1 MKSIE
6 TTPKKN
12 TRKKKSK
19 RHRRKILVRVFTS
32 LILVTIFAMLCILA
46 SLYLQKGRNLDL
58 TYAYVDQIAKDTAG
72 DPAEVMRF
80 TPFAAGLCVTSGD
93 VENAELEIHEGELSA
108 LFDVGD
114 RKMLFGKNVFERLY
128 PASVTKILT
137 SIVAIKYGDMD
148 DIVTITE
155 EDLKLES
162 GSQVAGLKV
171 GDRVS
176 MDELF
181 HGLLVYSGNDCA
193 MAIAR
198 HVGGSVEKY
207 VEMMNQEALAIGAT
221 GTHYVNPHGLHNKN
235 HYTTVYDIYL
245 ALNEAL
251 KYEYF
256 VDVMQLPNYTMTLSR
271 NNKTINIYLDST
283 DHYLTGEEPMPNG
296 VIVLGGK
303 TGTTSLAGNC
313 LAILSQN
320 KYGEPYISIVMRALT
335 KENLYYDMN
344 QLLNQINS

>member
-1 MKSIE
+1 MKSIN
-6 TTPKKN
+6 TTPKK
-12 TRKKKSK
+12 TQKKRKSK
-19 RHRRKILVRVFTS
+19 RQRRRIWVRVFAS
-32 LILVTIFAMLCILA
+32 LILVTIFVMVCILA

-58 TYAYVDQIAKDTAG
+58 TYAYADQIDKNTVG

-80 TPFAAGLCVTSGD
+80 TPFAAGLCVAGGD
-93 VENAELEIHEGELSA
+93 VENAELTIHDGELGA

-114 RKMLFGKNVFERLY
+114 KKVLFGRDMFSKLY
-128 PASVTKILT
+128 PASVTKIMT
-137 SIVAIKYGDMD
+137 SIVAIKYGNMD
-148 DIVTITE
+148 DIVTITK
-155 EDLKLES
+155 EDLNLES

-198 HVGGSVEKY
+198 HVGGSIDRY
-207 VEMMNQEALAIGAT
+207 VEMMNEEALSIGAT
-221 GTHYVNPHGLHNKN
+221 GTHFVNPHGLHNKD

-245 ALNEAL
+245 MLNEAL

-256 VDVMQLPNYTMTLSR
+256 VDTMQLPNYTMTLSR
-271 NNKTINIYLDST
+271 DNKTVNIYLDST

-296 VIVLGGK
+296 VTVLGGK

-320 KYGEPYISIVMRALT
+320 KYGEPYISIVMRAVT
-335 KENLYYDMN
+335 KDNLYYDMN
-344 QLLNQINS
+344 LLLNQINL

>member
-6 TTPKKN
+6 TPHKKN
-12 TRKKKSK
+12 TKKKNRK
-19 RHRRKILVRVFTS
+19 MHRRKILIRVFAS
-32 LILVTIFAMLCILA
+32 LVLMTIFVMVCILA

-58 TYAYVDQIAKDTAG
+58 TYAYADQINKDTAG

-80 TPFAAGLCVTSGD
+80 TPFAAELCVSDGD
-93 VENAELEIHEGELSA
+93 TENTELSIHEGEFGA
-108 LFDVGD
+108 LFDVGN
-114 RKMLFGKNVFERLY
+114 RQILFGK
-128 PASVTKILT
+128 
-137 SIVAIKYGDMD
+137 G
-148 DIVTITE
+148 
-155 EDLKLES
+155 S

-171 GDRVS
+171 GDRIS

-198 HVGGSVEKY
+198 HIGGSIDRY
-207 VEMMNQEALAIGAT
+207 VEMMNEEALAIGAT

-245 ALNEAL
+245 MLNEAL

-256 VDVMQLPNYTMTLSR
+256 VDTMQLPNYTVTLSR
-271 NNKTINIYLDST
+271 NNKTVNIYLDST
-283 DHYLTGEEPMPNG
+283 DHYLTGEEPMPSG

-303 TGTTSLAGNC
+303 TGTTSQAGNC

-320 KYGEPYISIVMRALT
+320 KYGEPYISIVMRAIT
-335 KENLYYDMN
+335 KDNLYYDMN
-344 QLLNQINS
+344 QLLSQINS

>member
-1 MKSIE
+1 VKSID

-12 TRKKKSK
+12 KKAKKSK
-19 RHRRKILVRVFTS
+19 RQRRKIWIRVFAS
-32 LILVTIFAMLCILA
+32 LILVTIFVMICILA
-46 SLYLQKGRNLDL
+46 GLYLQKGRNLDL
-58 TYAYVDQIAKDTAG
+58 TYAYADQIDKNTAG

-80 TPFAAGLCVTSGD
+80 TPFAAGLCVSDGD
-93 VENAELEIHEGELSA
+93 VENAELSIHEGESGA
-108 LFDVGD
+108 LFDVGG
-114 RKMLFGKNVFERLY
+114 RTVLFGKSMFEKVY
-128 PASVTKILT
+128 PASITKILT
-137 SIVAIKYGDMD
+137 SIVAIKYGNMD

-198 HVGGSVEKY
+198 HVGGSIDHY

-221 GTHYVNPHGLHNKN
+221 GTHYINPHGLHDKN

-245 ALNEAL
+245 MLNEAL

-256 VDVMQLPNYTMTLSR
+256 VDTMQLPNYTMTLSR
-271 NNKTINIYLDST
+271 NNKTANIYLDST
-283 DHYLTGEEPMPNG
+283 DHYLTGEEAMPNG
-296 VIVLGGK
+296 VTVLGGK

-320 KYGEPYISIVMRALT
+320 KYGEPYISIVMRATT
-335 KENLYYDMN
+335 KDNLYDDMN

>member
-6 TTPKKN
+6 TPHKKN
-12 TRKKKSK
+12 TKKKNRK
-19 RHRRKILVRVFTS
+19 MHRRKILIRVFAS
-32 LILVTIFAMLCILA
+32 LVLMTIFVMVCILA

-58 TYAYVDQIAKDTAG
+58 TYAYADQINKDTAG

-80 TPFAAGLCVTSGD
+80 TPFAAELCVSDGD
-93 VENAELEIHEGELSA
+93 TENTELSIHEGEFGA
-108 LFDVGD
+108 LFDVGN
-114 RKMLFGKNVFERLY
+114 RQILFGKGIFDRVY

-137 SIVAIKYGDMD
+137 SIVAIKYGNMD
-148 DIVTITE
+148 DIITITE

-171 GDRVS
+171 GDRIS

-198 HVGGSVEKY
+198 HIGGSIDRY
-207 VEMMNQEALAIGAT
+207 VEMMNEEALAIGAT

-245 ALNEAL
+245 MLNEAL

-256 VDVMQLPNYTMTLSR
+256 VDTMQLPNYTVTLSR
-271 NNKTINIYLDST
+271 NNKTVNIYLDST
-283 DHYLTGEEPMPNG
+283 DHYLTGEEPMPSG

-303 TGTTSLAGNC
+303 TGTTSQAGNC

-320 KYGEPYISIVMRALT
+320 KYGEPYISIVMRAIT
-335 KENLYYDMN
+335 KDNLYYDMN
-344 QLLNQINS
+344 QLLSQINS